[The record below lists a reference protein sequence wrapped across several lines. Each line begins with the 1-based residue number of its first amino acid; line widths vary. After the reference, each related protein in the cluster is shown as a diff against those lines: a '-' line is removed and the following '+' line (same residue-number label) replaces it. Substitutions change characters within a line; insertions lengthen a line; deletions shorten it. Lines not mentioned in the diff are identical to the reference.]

1 MFWLALLP
9 HSCLPS
15 APLRGHAYTVG
26 DLADGWWTLSNDRGD
41 SFRIQYDEDED
52 CWYDEGACGFM
63 LYPVALTVRMG
74 SPTGTA

>member
-1 MFWLALLP
+1 MRTVKATDLSPGVEILLYVEG
-9 HSCLPS
+9 S
-15 APLRGHAYTVG
+15 ALRGHAYTVG

-63 LYPVALTVRMG
+63 LYLQK
-74 SPTGTA
+74 SS